1 MNSVSPIGLQFLNS
15 CTPDCQPPL
24 RLSMSYEMINADG
37 DEDPTGQGRDSSNL
51 GPAGSEGLSQVWF
64 LVVDY
69 EGNFFRIDFSF
80 PGSAT

>member
-1 MNSVSPIGLQFLNS
+1 
-15 CTPDCQPPL
+15 
-24 RLSMSYEMINADG
+24 MINADG

>member
-1 MNSVSPIGLQFLNS
+1 
-15 CTPDCQPPL
+15 
-24 RLSMSYEMINADG
+24 MINADG
-37 DEDPTGQGRDSSNL
+37 DEDPTGQGRDLSNL

-80 PGSAT
+80 PGSATLMYKFRNMKFNCFIV